1 MNILVTIASFSFV
14 TLLGRA
20 IYNILLKRFLFSE
33 IISDIKIQY
42 FYPLISLFFI
52 GNLIIFINF
61 FYPIRYFV
69 IPLIALSLSFIV
81 YDIFKNKFE
90 EYFNLENLIS
100 FIFTPGF
107 LGISTYGVWMGWD
120 TGLYHVPHQLIIR
133 ESSII
138 FGLTNLN
145 IWFGWSSIIEYISSI
160 LWIENNFIMLRVLE
174 IIFFCFLFN
183 LIFYFY
189 FQKDNKFYKNISL
202 GIILFAFLDNFGYMG
217 GGNGFVPIL
226 SVGKYDAALGILF
239 FVLSIMI
246 INAFIKEEFE
256 NSTLLFLMIFSLFAV
271 QIKQTGAYLI
281 FLIVPYIYKFILK
294 NKISI
299 LKILKLNLLPLVVS
313 VMWLI
318 KNVITTSCLFFPAR
332 FTCLSFLPWTEE
344 VQLNYVE
351 ETMIYS
357 PISLNSKLSIG
368 EQFNIW
374 FNFSKNSQFFIN
386 FPISLLTII
395 FMFIVFFK
403 YTKSEK
409 NIFITNIF
417 IFFISLNIIFWYLS
431 NYGNVRYGFGLWMLV
446 IAFVAYKYKDSEF
459 KLENQKI
466 VNYLFLIVFVSSI
479 AQIPRGYSYESFIN
493 LKYKPYILSIEYGT
507 SYLQSNY
514 GWGVY
519 PETVQCWDI
528 PNCKVEDKDVEPSI
542 YFGHT
547 IYYPDGLSGN

>member
-1 MNILVTIASFSFV
+1 MNILLTIASFSFV

-61 FYPIRYFV
+61 FYPIKYFV

-133 ESSII
+133 DSSII

-189 FQKDNKFYKNISL
+189 FQKENKFYKNISL

-271 QIKQTGAYLI
+271 QIKQTGAYVI
-281 FLIVPYIYKFILK
+281 FLLVPYIYKFILK

-479 AQIPRGYSYESFIN
+479 AQIPRGYSYESFVN

>member
-61 FYPIRYFV
+61 FYPIKYFV

-133 ESSII
+133 DSSII

-189 FQKDNKFYKNISL
+189 FQKENKFYKNISL

-281 FLIVPYIYKFILK
+281 FLLVPYIYKFILK

-386 FPISLLTII
+386 FPISLLMII

-479 AQIPRGYSYESFIN
+479 AQIPRGYSYESFVN